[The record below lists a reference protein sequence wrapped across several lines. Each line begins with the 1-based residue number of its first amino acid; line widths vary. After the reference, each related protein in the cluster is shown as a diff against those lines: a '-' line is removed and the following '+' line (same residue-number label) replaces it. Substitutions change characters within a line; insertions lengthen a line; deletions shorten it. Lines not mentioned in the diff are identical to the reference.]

1 MKDSVYST
9 LLSGAETISLVGEYI
24 SVTMDYVKLLHVNR

>member
-1 MKDSVYST
+1 MRDSVYST

-24 SVTMDYVKLLHVNR
+24 FVTSYHV